1 MFAVREVSLKSIL
14 IFVIVALLCLQSFGF
29 RADKKAMRNSLVR
42 FGKRDGAQ
50 AAPAAPV
57 QPEFQMNYPVDSFGS
72 HAQNPVFGYYRRYY
86 NNYGF

>member
-1 MFAVREVSLKSIL
+1 MFAVRNVSLKSLL
-14 IFVIVALLCLQSFGF
+14 IFVVVALLCLQSFGF

-42 FGKRDGAQ
+42 FGKRDGA

-57 QPEFQMNYPVDSFGS
+57 QPGYQMNLPMESFGQ
-72 HAQNPVFGYYRRYY
+72 QNPVFGYYQRYY